1 MLGDDGMRNALGSLS
16 YTSAHNQFLNT
27 MLQGG
32 LILFLILIAMIYIV
46 FDKLS
51 KCEDKKDKLV
61 GSVGMIGVLVTMLF
75 ETVLGGTQCWMLL
88 YCVYCLADVSATKVE
103 MRKSIKNERQN
114 DGKRI

>member
-32 LILFLILIAMIYIV
+32 LILFLILIAMIYII

-61 GSVGMIGVLVTMLF
+61 GSAGMIGVLVTMLF
-75 ETVLGGTQCWMLL
+75 ETVLGGTQCWVLL
-88 YCVYCLADVSATKVE
+88 YCVYCLADMSIAKVE
-103 MRKSIKNERQN
+103 ARNSN
-114 DGKRI
+114 